1 VYSLAAVLYEM
12 LAGEPPYTG
21 ATTQAL
27 IVKRLTEPAPS
38 VRSVRAT
45 VSPAV
50 DDAIRKALAP
60 VAADRFG
67 TVAELARS
75 LVITPGTAEAPT
87 TTSDAATRAGMVAA
101 PRQATHRHRSVVLLG
116 LGFLLG
122 LGVLFGWLWRHDG
135 PTAEP
140 GVKRLAVLPF
150 DNLGGAEDEYFADG
164 VTDEIRGKLSALP
177 TLQVTAS
184 RSAAEYKKSSKD
196 LATIARELGVDYLL
210 VGKVRWEKGEG
221 ARSRVR
227 VSPELI
233 EVSTGSTRWQ
243 QPFDAGLTDVFQVQA
258 DIAGRVAQALDV
270 AMGSGEREAL
280 GERPTANLEAYDAY
294 LKGEEVSR
302 GMSVGD
308 PPTLRRALVYYEQAI
323 ALDSSFT
330 AAWARRARA
339 YAVLYANSVPDPAIA
354 KAALVSAQRAHALA
368 PDRPEGYLALAD
380 YHRNVTGDNGE
391 ALEQATL
398 GAKIAPAN
406 VDLLVAAAIAQQT
419 LGRWQEATE
428 LLART
433 QALDPRS
440 VTTAGRLAR
449 GLLWLRRYDEALAAS
464 ARGLQLAPGDPAMNE
479 NLAMVHLAR
488 GDLSAARSALATA
501 MRHGD
506 PAAVIAYFATYWD
519 LFWVPDDAQQELL
532 FRLSPGYFD
541 DDRGAWG
548 LALAGAHAVAGN
560 PDRARAYA
568 DSARVAIEAQVR
580 ETPDNAQL
588 HVLLGTA
595 LAYLGRKADAIR
607 EGRRAVELV
616 SPGTNAF
623 SGAYNQH
630 QLARIYALVGEP
642 ERALD
647 ELEALLARPY
657 FVSRGWLRIDPTFE
671 ALRDNPR
678 FKKLVEGAA

>member
-1 VYSLAAVLYEM
+1 
-12 LAGEPPYTG
+12 
-21 ATTQAL
+21 
-27 IVKRLTEPAPS
+27 
-38 VRSVRAT
+38 
-45 VSPAV
+45 
-50 DDAIRKALAP
+50 
-60 VAADRFG
+60 
-67 TVAELARS
+67 
-75 LVITPGTAEAPT
+75 
-87 TTSDAATRAGMVAA
+87 
-101 PRQATHRHRSVVLLG
+101 
-116 LGFLLG
+116 
-122 LGVLFGWLWRHDG
+122 
-135 PTAEP
+135 
-140 GVKRLAVLPF
+140 
-150 DNLGGAEDEYFADG
+150 
-164 VTDEIRGKLSALP
+164 
-177 TLQVTAS
+177 
-184 RSAAEYKKSSKD
+184 
-196 LATIARELGVDYLL
+196 VDYLL

-270 AMGSGEREAL
+270 AMGTGERKAL
-280 GERPTANLEAYDAY
+280 GERPTANVAAYDAY

-323 ALDSSFT
+323 ALDSAFAT
-330 AAWARRARA
+330 AWARRARA
-339 YAVLYANSVPDPAIA
+339 YAVLYANSIPDPATA
-354 KAALVSAQRAHALA
+354 KVALVSAQRAHALA
-368 PDRPEGYLALAD
+368 PDRPDGYLALAD
-380 YHRNVTGDNGE
+380 YHWNVTGDDAE

-398 GAKIAPAN
+398 GGKLAPAN
-406 VDLLVAAAIAQQT
+406 VDLLVVAAISQQA

-428 LLART
+428 LLARA

-488 GDLSAARSALATA
+488 GNLADARSALATA

-506 PAAVIAYFATYWD
+506 PAAVVAYFATYWD
-519 LFWVPDDAQQELL
+519 LFWVLDDAQRALL
-532 FRLSPGYFD
+532 LGMSPAYFD
-541 DDRGAWG
+541 DDRASWG
-548 LALAGAHAVAGN
+548 LALAGANAVAGDR
-560 PDRARAYA
+560 DRARAYA
-568 DSARVAIEAQVR
+568 DSARLALEDQMRDA
-580 ETPDNAQL
+580 PDNAQL

-607 EGRRAVELV
+607 EGRRAVELL
-616 SPGTNAF
+616 PPTAHAF

-630 QLARIYALVGEP
+630 QLARIYVLVGEP
-642 ERALD
+642 ERAMD

-657 FVSRGWLRIDPTFE
+657 FISPGWLRIDPTFDP
-671 ALRDNPR
+671 LRKLPR
-678 FKKLVEGAA
+678 FAELVDGTA

>member
-1 VYSLAAVLYEM
+1 
-12 LAGEPPYTG
+12 
-21 ATTQAL
+21 
-27 IVKRLTEPAPS
+27 
-38 VRSVRAT
+38 
-45 VSPAV
+45 
-50 DDAIRKALAP
+50 
-60 VAADRFG
+60 
-67 TVAELARS
+67 
-75 LVITPGTAEAPT
+75 
-87 TTSDAATRAGMVAA
+87 
-101 PRQATHRHRSVVLLG
+101 
-116 LGFLLG
+116 
-122 LGVLFGWLWRHDG
+122 
-135 PTAEP
+135 
-140 GVKRLAVLPF
+140 
-150 DNLGGAEDEYFADG
+150 
-164 VTDEIRGKLSALP
+164 
-177 TLQVTAS
+177 
-184 RSAAEYKKSSKD
+184 
-196 LATIARELGVDYLL
+196 
-210 VGKVRWEKGEG
+210 
-221 ARSRVR
+221 
-227 VSPELI
+227 
-233 EVSTGSTRWQ
+233 
-243 QPFDAGLTDVFQVQA
+243 
-258 DIAGRVAQALDV
+258 
-270 AMGSGEREAL
+270 
-280 GERPTANLEAYDAY
+280 
-294 LKGEEVSR
+294 
-302 GMSVGD
+302 
-308 PPTLRRALVYYEQAI
+308 VYYEQAI

-541 DDRGAWG
+541 DDRGAGDSRWR
-548 LALAGAHAVAGN
+548 AHTQWRGT
-560 PDRARAYA
+560 R
-568 DSARVAIEAQVR
+568 
-580 ETPDNAQL
+580 
-588 HVLLGTA
+588 TA
-595 LAYLGRKADAIR
+595 LVPTPIR
-607 EGRRAVELV
+607 
-616 SPGTNAF
+616 PG
-623 SGAYNQH
+623 
-630 QLARIYALVGEP
+630 
-642 ERALD
+642 
-647 ELEALLARPY
+647 
-657 FVSRGWLRIDPTFE
+657 
-671 ALRDNPR
+671 
-678 FKKLVEGAA
+678 